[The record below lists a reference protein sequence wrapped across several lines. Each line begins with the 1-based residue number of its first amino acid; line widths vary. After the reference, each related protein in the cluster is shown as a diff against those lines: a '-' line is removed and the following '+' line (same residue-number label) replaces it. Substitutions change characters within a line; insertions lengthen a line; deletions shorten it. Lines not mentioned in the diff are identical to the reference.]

1 MNDMHRITLS
11 AAVLLAAVPAGA
23 AAWKVATLYWDRP
36 VRHGA
41 ALLIAV
47 SLALFA
53 WALLVMPMSPIL
65 AASLLLALTLVTL
78 TAIDV
83 VVFRLPDP
91 LTLPLV
97 VVGLIVSAWL
107 PDGRLVDHLIGAVAG
122 YGLLAAFQWGFERLR
137 GYEGIGLGDAKLLA
151 ASGAW
156 LGWSPL
162 PSVLLIACAAAFLQ
176 LSLMTI
182 IQRRSAFRDR
192 LAFGG
197 PLCLATWIVWLHG
210 PLVS

>member
-1 MNDMHRITLS
+1 MTIGIKVILS

-23 AAWKVATLYWDRP
+23 TGWKIAALYWDRQ

-41 ALLIAV
+41 VLLIAAT
-47 SLALFA
+47 LAMFG
-53 WALLVMPMSPIL
+53 WALLVAPMTPVL
-65 AASLLLALTLVTL
+65 AASLLLGWTLVTL

-97 VVGLIVSAWL
+97 VAGLVVAAWL
-107 PDGRLVDHLIGAVAG
+107 PDGRLPDHVIGAVAG
-122 YGLLAAFQWGFERLR
+122 YCVLAALQWGFERVR

>member
-107 PDGRLVDHLIGAVAG
+107 PDGRLVDHLIGALPAM
-122 YGLLAAFQWGFERLR
+122 ACLR
-137 GYEGIGLGDAKLLA
+137 RY
-151 ASGAW
+151 SG
-156 LGWSPL
+156 GS
-162 PSVLLIACAAAFLQ
+162 SDCAAMRGSDSA
-176 LSLMTI
+176 T
-182 IQRRSAFRDR
+182 RSCWRR
-192 LAFGG
+192 LAPGWAGAPCRPF
-197 PLCLATWIVWLHG
+197 C
-210 PLVS
+210 

>member
-1 MNDMHRITLS
+1 MNDGQRIALS

-23 AAWKVATLYWDRP
+23 AGWKIAKLYWDRP

-41 ALLIAV
+41 AWLIAV
-47 SLALFA
+47 TLALFA
-53 WALLVMPMSPIL
+53 WALLVAPMTPVL
-65 AASLLLALTLVTL
+65 AASLVLAGTLVTL

-83 VVFRLPDP
+83 VVYRLPDP

-97 VVGLIVSAWL
+97 VGGLIVATWL

-122 YGLLAAFQWGFERLR
+122 YGVLAALQWGFERVR
-137 GYEGIGLGDAKLLA
+137 GHEGIGLGDAKLLA
-151 ASGAW
+151 AAGAW

-176 LSLMTI
+176 LSMMTI

-210 PLVS
+210 PMVN